1 VISAREKRDANAVQL
16 LLVDSH
22 WFIIPLILRAG
33 RQGLMGI
40 LESLVQAVQDGE
52 DEDAQ
57 ALAQQAM
64 AEKLEPLT
72 VVDALTD
79 AIREVGDR
87 FERMEIF
94 LPEMMLAAKA
104 MQKALEPVSPYLEQL
119 KEQRPPKGT
128 VVVGTVEGDIHEIG
142 KSIVGLLLEV
152 NGYAVH
158 DLGPDV
164 NALDFIKKAQE
175 VEADVIGA
183 SALMTTTMP
192 GQQEIVELL
201 KDMGL
206 RERFIVMVGGTPVT
220 DAWAEEIGAD
230 SWAENAMQ
238 AVTVL
243 DKVMALRR
251 GDASATL

>member
-1 VISAREKRDANAVQL
+1 
-16 LLVDSH
+16 
-22 WFIIPLILRAG
+22 
-33 RQGLMGI
+33 MGT
-40 LESLVQAVQDGE
+40 LESLVEAVTNGE
-52 DEDAQ
+52 DEEAE
-57 ALAQQAM
+57 ALASQAM
-64 AEKLEPLT
+64 ADKMDPLK
-72 VVDALTD
+72 VVDGLTE

-87 FERMEIF
+87 FERMEVF
-94 LPEMMLAAKA
+94 LPELMLAAKA
-104 MQKALEPVSPYLEQL
+104 MQKALEPVTPYLEER
-119 KEQRPPKGT
+119 KIERERKGT
-128 VVVGTVEGDIHEIG
+128 VVIGTVEGDIHEIG
-142 KSIVGLLLEV
+142 KSIVALLLEV

-158 DLGPDV
+158 DMGPDV

-175 VEADVIGA
+175 VDADVIGA

-251 GDASATL
+251 GDASATI

>member
-1 VISAREKRDANAVQL
+1 
-16 LLVDSH
+16 
-22 WFIIPLILRAG
+22 
-33 RQGLMGI
+33 
-40 LESLVQAVQDGE
+40 
-52 DEDAQ
+52 
-57 ALAQQAM
+57 
-64 AEKLEPLT
+64 
-72 VVDALTD
+72 
-79 AIREVGDR
+79 
-87 FERMEIF
+87 
-94 LPEMMLAAKA
+94 
-104 MQKALEPVSPYLEQL
+104 
-119 KEQRPPKGT
+119 
-128 VVVGTVEGDIHEIG
+128 
-142 KSIVGLLLEV
+142 LLLEV

-158 DLGPDV
+158 DMGPDV

-230 SWAENAMQ
+230 SWAESAMQ

>member
-1 VISAREKRDANAVQL
+1 MD
-16 LLVDSH
+16 
-22 WFIIPLILRAG
+22 ILDKLA
-33 RQGLMGI
+33 
-40 LESLVQAVQDGE
+40 QAVQEGEE
-52 DEDAQ
+52 DEARSLAEQ
-57 ALAQQAM
+57 AI
-64 AEKLEPLT
+64 AENVDPMKA
-72 VVDALTD
+72 VDALTG

-94 LPEMMLAAKA
+94 LPEMMLAAQA
-104 MQKALEPVSPYLEQL
+104 MQQALEPIAPHLEAHAA
-119 KEQRPPKGT
+119 QRQRKGT
-128 VVVGTVEGDIHEIG
+128 VVLGTVEGDIHEIG
-142 KSIVGLLLEV
+142 KNIVALLLEV

-175 VEADVIGA
+175 LEADVIGA

-206 RERFIVMVGGTPVT
+206 RERFLVMVGGTPVT

-230 SWAENAMQ
+230 GWAENAMQ
-238 AVTVL
+238 AVAVL
-243 DKVMALRR
+243 DKVMELRS
-251 GDASATL
+251 GHAGATL

>member
-1 VISAREKRDANAVQL
+1 
-16 LLVDSH
+16 
-22 WFIIPLILRAG
+22 
-33 RQGLMGI
+33 MGI
-40 LESLVQAVQDGE
+40 LESLVKAVQDGE

-64 AEKLEPLT
+64 TEKMEPLA

-104 MQKALEPVSPYLEQL
+104 MQKALEPVGPYLEQL
-119 KEQRPPKGT
+119 KEQRPSKGI

-142 KSIVGLLLEV
+142 KSIVALLLEV
-152 NGYAVH
+152 NGYTVH

-175 VEADVIGA
+175 VQADVIGA

-192 GQQEIVELL
+192 GQQEIIELL

-206 RERFIVMVGGTPVT
+206 RDRFVVMVGGTPVT

-243 DKVMALRR
+243 DKIMTLRR
-251 GDASATL
+251 GNASATL